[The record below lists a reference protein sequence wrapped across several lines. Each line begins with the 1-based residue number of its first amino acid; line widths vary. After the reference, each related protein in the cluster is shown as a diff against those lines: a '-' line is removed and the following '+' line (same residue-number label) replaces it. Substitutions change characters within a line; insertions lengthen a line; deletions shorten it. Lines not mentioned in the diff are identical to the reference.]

1 MNDIN
6 ESLSMLSKAQEV
18 ADKHISKA
26 KETLESAEHKAGE
39 IIRDAEDKAEKIL
52 NNAREEA
59 KKIVSEGEQALE
71 DAHLKK
77 EDLVEEIRQ
86 LRQLEA
92 DYRAQ
97 LTLFFEEGLEFL
109 ESSSNAE
116 EIPNAEDFEENSP
129 AQDGVEEL
137 NSVSVT
143 EEESTD
149 FRQDFDEAVE
159 NLEIA
164 PETEKVEEEV
174 EVDVFENQ
182 DTNEPDTLTGSI
194 VEEIKEYEPADDSSD
209 VPKIS
214 FDSIELDNN

>member
-39 IIRDAEDKAEKIL
+39 IIRHAEDEAEKIL

-71 DAHLKK
+71 DACLKK

-109 ESSSNAE
+109 ESSSSAE
-116 EIPNAEDFEENSP
+116 DIPSTEDFEENSP

-194 VEEIKEYEPADDSSD
+194 VEEIKEDEPADDSSD